1 MATAFEFRQGIYWL
15 RRRFGGGGTGSPVTP
30 CDLLL
35 LNGDTFAFLDGNDFA
50 LLGCLPA
57 SDAFLLL
64 NGDDFALLNG
74 DTFALLSG

>member
-1 MATAFEFRQGIYWL
+1 M
-15 RRRFGGGGTGSPVTP
+15 TP

-74 DTFALLSG
+74 DTFTLLSG